1 MVQDNALARAVS
13 ASDQELG
20 ELNEMVSVPL
30 GWINHW
36 FIVRPDTSA
45 LKVVVILIANSYF
58 YALILFPV
66 MKFVYYRL
74 QRNRP
79 ITLNL
84 EADRRLNEQDDEEI
98 F

>member
-1 MVQDNALARAVS
+1 MVEDNALARAVG
-13 ASDQELG
+13 ASDQDFG

-36 FIVRPDTSA
+36 FIVRPDSSA

-58 YALILFPV
+58 YALLLFPV
-66 MKFVYYRL
+66 MKFVYRRL

-79 ITLNL
+79 IILNL
-84 EADRRLNEQDDEEI
+84 DGSMPEESDEDEI